1 MSKSIN
7 IIDTYVQVFKATH
20 RYRAQAHDELSINVG
35 DYIVAS
41 DVAVNNGD
49 EEGWILGSSITTGES
64 GYFPANHSLKA
75 PESDCWS
82 LHTRVQFVG
91 SKNTQFQYEVPSV
104 VMSRRKGET
113 SIEDGARGA
122 IDSEKKIIPWN
133 PTIGKLVGR
142 PNDSQK
148 LLVMRHAERVDYTFP
163 RWTDQCFT
171 ELDGYD
177 RLDLNLPLTLPERKD
192 GAYRYPWK
200 FDPPLTNMGT

>member
-1 MSKSIN
+1 M
-7 IIDTYVQVFKATH
+7 
-20 RYRAQAHDELSINVG
+20 NVN
-35 DYIVAS
+35 DHIVAS

-64 GYFPANHSLKA
+64 GYFPANHSVRV

-82 LHTRVQFVG
+82 NHTRVHFVG
-91 SKNTQFQYEVPSV
+91 SENSQFRHDEALVEIN
-104 VMSRRKGET
+104 RRRVDT
-113 SIEDGARGA
+113 SLEDCARNA

-148 LLVMRHAERVDYTFP
+148 LLIMRHAERVDYTFP
-163 RWTDQCFT
+163 RWTDQCFS
-171 ELDGYD
+171 EIDGYD

-200 FDPPLTNMGT
+200 FDPPLTNMGNSANGFGFDSNEWQSENERLIHETVNL